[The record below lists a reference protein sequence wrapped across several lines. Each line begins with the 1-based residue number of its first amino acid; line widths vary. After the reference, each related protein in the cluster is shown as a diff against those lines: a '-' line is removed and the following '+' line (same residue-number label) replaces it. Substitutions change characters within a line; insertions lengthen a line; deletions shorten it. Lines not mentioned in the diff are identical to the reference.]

1 MPTAQGNHATH
12 DYAERIHERLP
23 RRLQDLREVTWLS
36 MYALWQKCGVS
47 RDTISR
53 IEGGETIT
61 GVHVLA
67 RLAWGVAETLEGF
80 SAASRISKV
89 VRTAPL
95 CGLSGS
101 NAMNRTE
108 DCADHSQNHT
118 LRPHQTREQLA
129 ELLGRDA
136 QSVHLAQYRHPAA
149 CDFE

>member
-108 DCADHSQNHT
+108 DCAGDVIMG
-118 LRPHQTREQLA
+118 LVREPSYFRGFPQALSRVHVHVFA
-129 ELLGRDA
+129 EW
-136 QSVHLAQYRHPAA
+136 
-149 CDFE
+149 